1 MVKKGKNTVLWAYVV
16 IDLNGDKIVRMF
28 DKNDWKNQ
36 IKRVKKVIKGKR
48 DKLYVTLKGFN
59 NSFNS

>member
-36 IKRVKKVIKGKR
+36 IKSV
-48 DKLYVTLKGFN
+48 
-59 NSFNS
+59 SS

>member
-36 IKRVKKVIKGKR
+36 IKGVKKVIKGKR
-48 DKLYVTLKGFN
+48 DKLYVTMKGFN

>member
-48 DKLYVTLKGFN
+48 NKLYVTLKGFN